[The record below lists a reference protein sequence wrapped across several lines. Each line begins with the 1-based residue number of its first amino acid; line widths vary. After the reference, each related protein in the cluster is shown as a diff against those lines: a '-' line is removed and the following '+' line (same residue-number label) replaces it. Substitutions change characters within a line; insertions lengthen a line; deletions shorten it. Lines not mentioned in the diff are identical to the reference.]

1 MTRFTRTS
9 VRSLT
14 ALFLL
19 VCLTTATYAAKTEHV
34 VILSDGSRQELRAKV
49 QAAGGTVRHE
59 FKNVVAVSA
68 TVPTSSM
75 VSLLRTPGLKIKK
88 VVNVYEPKPRDP
100 KGITTG
106 VAKFKPTDRI
116 KFDVAGLPKRI
127 KSFPADYSFNNDL
140 INATAV
146 QATGNLG
153 QGVVVAVI
161 DSGTANNAEVVPSLD
176 GTVIGGESFV
186 EDDPVTS
193 ATSTLNGDHGTWVGT
208 MIAGHVGFV
217 FPNDSCL
224 VQSLQLNAPDSVL
237 DGTPFGLPGD
247 SIVPMVGVAPGA
259 NIYALKVFSSL
270 GGGTGSDVILAA
282 MDHAITLKK
291 NFLAGMS
298 TAPVSGSGT
307 EDDPFVYDALNIQVV
322 NMSLGGP
329 TTAAGR
335 ELEDLL
341 SREMVKVGI
350 TLVTSAGNAG
360 PASLTTGTPAS
371 GVATLSSAASN
382 TAPHERVFWDVAAT
396 GDCSVGL
403 GLLARPDGTLQT
415 ASFSSRGPTAD
426 GRVDISVT
434 SAGYFNFVQSPDGS
448 LALVAGTSFSAPTVS
463 GAAALLQAGVP
474 TAKAAEI
481 RNAIVKGSNF
491 HLLGDGSTQFDQ
503 GRGYLDVAKSLDLLK
518 SGTAGST
525 IPNMGTYLPD
535 VGANL
540 NKLGVPTS
548 TLTANST
555 LKFTTGMLRPGQRK
569 EFIVKVGRQ
578 IGAVNVSVDSVTPKL
593 PPDQQNLLFGDDIF
607 FSVHQAKTSA
617 FGEGDYPVQTF
628 VAGPTQFG
636 VSNPEPGYMRIVV
649 LGDWTNAG
657 RVSSEVTVTAKAQT
671 TAKLS
676 KYGTVNEGELVQIPY
691 TVASGVKS
699 LTFELTWN
707 NDWSHYPTN
716 DLDLILVDPDG
727 NLIFDGATLNGREM
741 ATIDKPKAGHW
752 TILVDGFNVYGKL
765 ANNGTESGP
774 QKDTY
779 RVRVVQQ

>member
-1 MTRFTRTS
+1 MTRFSRIG
-9 VRSLT
+9 VRSVT

-19 VCLTTATYAAKTEHV
+19 LCLTTATFAAKTEQV
-34 VILSDGSRQELRAKV
+34 VILSDGSRQELKAKV

-100 KGITTG
+100 KGITSG
-106 VAKFKPTDRI
+106 IVKFKPADRI
-116 KFDVAGLPKRI
+116 KFDLVGLSKTI

-161 DSGTANNAEVVPSLD
+161 DSGTANNADVVPALD

-186 EDDPVTS
+186 EGDPVAS
-193 ATSTLNGDHGTWVGT
+193 PTSTLNGDHGTWVGT

-224 VQSLQLNAPDSVL
+224 VQSLQLNAPDSVI
-237 DGTPFGLPGD
+237 DGTPFGLPGS
-247 SIVPMVGVAPGA
+247 SIIPMVGVAPGA
-259 NIYALKVFSSL
+259 SIYALKVFSSL

-282 MDHAITLKK
+282 MDRAITLKK

-298 TAPVSGSGT
+298 TNPVSGSGT
-307 EDDPFVYDALNIQVV
+307 EDDPFVYNALNIQVV

-335 ELEDLL
+335 DVEDLL
-341 SREMVKVGI
+341 SREMVKAGI

-360 PASLTTGTPAS
+360 PASLTTGSPAT

-382 TAPHERVFWDVAAT
+382 TPPHERVFWDVAAT
-396 GDCSVGL
+396 NDCSVGL
-403 GLLARPDGTLQT
+403 GLLARPNDTLQT

-426 GRVDISVT
+426 GRVDIDVI
-434 SAGYFNFVQSPDGS
+434 SAGFFNFVEGPDGS
-448 LALVAGTSFSAPTVS
+448 LALVAGTSFSAPTVA

-474 TAKAAEI
+474 AAKAAEI
-481 RNAIVKGSNF
+481 RNAVVKGANF
-491 HLLGDGSTQFDQ
+491 KLLGDGSTQFDQ

-518 SGTAGST
+518 SGTAGVT
-525 IPNMGTYLPD
+525 IPNLGTYLPD

-540 NKLGVPTS
+540 AKRGIATS
-548 TLTANST
+548 TLTVRSP
-555 LKFTTGMLRPGQRK
+555 LKFSTGMLRPGQRK
-569 EFIVKVGRQ
+569 EFIVKVGRE
-578 IGAVNVSVDSVTPKL
+578 IGSVGVSVDSVTPNL

-628 VAGPTQFG
+628 VVGPRQFTI
-636 VSNPEPGYMRIVV
+636 SNPEPGYMRVVV
-649 LGDWTNAG
+649 LGDWTNVG
-657 RVSSEVTVTAKAQT
+657 RVSSELTLTAKAQKS
-671 TAKLS
+671 AKLS
-676 KYGTVNEGELVQIPY
+676 KYGTINEGELAQIPY
-691 TVASGVKS
+691 TVPSGVKS
-699 LTFELTWN
+699 ITFELTWN

-716 DLDLILVDPDG
+716 DLDLIVVDPDG

-741 ATIDKPKAGHW
+741 ATVDKPKAGKW
-752 TILVDGFNVYGKL
+752 MILVDGFNIYGKL

-774 QKDTY
+774 QKDSY

>member
-1 MTRFTRTS
+1 MTRFSRTG
-9 VRSLT
+9 VRSVT

-19 VCLTTATYAAKTEHV
+19 LCLATATFAAKTEHV
-34 VILSDGSRQELRAKV
+34 VILSDGSRQELKAKV

-68 TVPTSSM
+68 TIPTSSL

-106 VAKFKPTDRI
+106 VVKFKPTDRV
-116 KFDVAGLPKRI
+116 KFDVANLSKTI
-127 KSFPADYSFNNDL
+127 KSYPTDYSFNNDL

-161 DSGTANNAEVVPSLD
+161 DSGTANNPDVVPSLD
-176 GTVIGGESFV
+176 GTVIGGENFV
-186 EDDPVTS
+186 EDDPVSS
-193 ATSTLNGDHGTWVGT
+193 ATSTLNGEHGTWVGT

-217 FPNDSCL
+217 FSNNSCL
-224 VQSLQLNAPDSVL
+224 VQSLQLNAPDSVI
-237 DGTPFGLPGD
+237 DGSTVGLPGQ
-247 SIVPMVGVAPGA
+247 SVIPMVGVAPA
-259 NIYALKVFSSL
+259 ASIYALKVFSSL

-282 MDHAITLKK
+282 MDRAITLKK
-291 NFLAGMS
+291 NYLAGMS

-341 SREMVKVGI
+341 SREMVKAGI

-360 PASLTTGTPAS
+360 PASLTTGTPAT
-371 GVATLSSAASN
+371 GVAALSSAASN
-382 TAPHERVFWDVAAT
+382 TPPHERVFWDVAAASE
-396 GDCSVGL
+396 CSVGL
-403 GLLARPDGTLQT
+403 GLLARPNDTLQT

-448 LALVAGTSFSAPTVS
+448 LSLVAGTSFSAPTVS

-474 TAKAAEI
+474 TATAAEI
-481 RNAIVKGSNF
+481 RNAVVKGANYK
-491 HLLGDGSTQFDQ
+491 LLGDGSTQFDQ
-503 GRGYLDVAKSLDLLK
+503 GRGYLDVAKSLDVLK
-518 SGTAGST
+518 SGAAGKT
-525 IPNMGTYLPD
+525 IPNLGTFLPD

-540 NKLGVPTS
+540 NKLGIGT
-548 TLTANST
+548 TTITAGT
-555 LKFTTGMLRPGQRK
+555 PLKFSTGMLRPGQRK
-569 EFIVKVGRQ
+569 EFIVKVGRE
-578 IGAVNVSVDSVTPKL
+578 IGSVSVSVDSVTPKL
-593 PPDQQNLLFGDDIF
+593 PPDEQNLLFGDDIY

-628 VAGPTQFG
+628 VAGPRQFTIA
-636 VSNPEPGYMRIVV
+636 NPEPGYMRVVV

-657 RVSSEVTVTAKAQT
+657 RVSSEVTVTAKAQKS
-671 TAKLS
+671 AKLS
-676 KYGTVNEGELVQIPY
+676 KYGTVSEGELVQIPY
-691 TVASGVKS
+691 TVASGVNS

-716 DLDLILVDPDG
+716 DLDLIVVDPDG

-741 ATIDKPKAGHW
+741 ATVASPKPGNW
-752 TILVDGFNVYGKL
+752 MILVDGFNIWGKL
-765 ANNGTESGP
+765 ANDGTESGP
-774 QKDTY
+774 QKDSY